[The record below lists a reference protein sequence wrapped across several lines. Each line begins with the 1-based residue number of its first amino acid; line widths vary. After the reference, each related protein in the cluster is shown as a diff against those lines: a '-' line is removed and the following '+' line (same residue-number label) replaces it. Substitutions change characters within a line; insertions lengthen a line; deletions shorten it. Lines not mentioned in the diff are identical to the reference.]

1 MPRTRALA
9 LPLAAVLAGSLLAAC
24 GSDDADA
31 GGEAGRPTVAVTTT
45 VLGDVVSELVG
56 DLAEVVTIMP
66 PGASPHDFQASAQQA
81 AALSGADVIV
91 VNGGGFEEGL
101 LSVVEGAESD
111 GVPVL
116 SALELLGGE
125 DDHADE
131 ETHADEDDHAGEDDH
146 ADEDTHAGEDDHA
159 GEEEHAGEDEHA
171 HDDDA
176 HFFTDPLAVVEV
188 VEALAESLPEQV
200 ADLDAGQL
208 RQQADALVGDLEALH
223 EELVAT
229 LADVPA
235 ERRVLVTDHGVFGS
249 FAARYDFEILATVIP
264 AGSTSDGV
272 SGGALAQLADVL
284 RSAGVTA
291 VFTEQTASADL
302 ADTLAAEV
310 GDVEVVALNAETLG
324 PDGSEADTYAGMM
337 RLNAQ
342 RIADALGG

>member
-131 ETHADEDDHAGEDDH
+131 ETHADEDDHAGE
-146 ADEDTHAGEDDHA
+146 EEHAGEDD
-159 GEEEHAGEDEHA
+159 HAGEDEHA

-302 ADTLAAEV
+302 ADTLASEV

>member
-1 MPRTRALA
+1 MLRTRALA
-9 LPLAAVLAGSLLAAC
+9 LPLAAALTGSVLASC
-24 GSDDADA
+24 GSDDADP
-31 GGEAGRPTVAVTTT
+31 GDEAGRPTIAVTTT
-45 VLGDVVSELVG
+45 VLGDVVSDLVG

-66 PGASPHDFQASAQQA
+66 PGASPHDFQASARQA
-81 AALSGADVIV
+81 ADLAGADAIV

-101 LSVVEGAESD
+101 LPVVEGAESD

-116 SALELLGGE
+116 SALELLGSEG

-131 ETHADEDDHAGEDDH
+131 GDEHADEGDDH
-146 ADEDTHAGEDDHA
+146 ADEHEG
-159 GEEEHAGEDEHA
+159 EHA
-171 HDDDA
+171 HDGDA

-188 VEALAESLPEQV
+188 VEALATELPEQV
-200 ADLDAGQL
+200 PALDADELG
-208 RQQADALVGDLEALH
+208 QQADALVGELEDLH
-223 EELVAT
+223 EELVTT
-229 LADVPA
+229 LADVPDD
-235 ERRVLVTDHGVFGS
+235 RRVLVTDHEVFSS

-272 SGGALAQLADVL
+272 SGGALAELAQVL

-302 ADTLAAEV
+302 AETLAAEV
-310 GDVEVVALNAETLG
+310 GDVEVVTLNAETLG

>member
-9 LPLAAVLAGSLLAAC
+9 LPVAVVLAGSLLASC
-24 GSDDADA
+24 GSDDTEA
-31 GGEAGRPTVAVTTT
+31 GDEAGRATVAVTTT

-81 AALSGADVIV
+81 AELAGADVIV

-131 ETHADEDDHAGEDDH
+131 
-146 ADEDTHAGEDDHA
+146 
-159 GEEEHAGEDEHA
+159 DEHA

-188 VEALAESLPEQV
+188 VEVLAEALPEQV
-200 ADLDAGQL
+200 PDLDVDQL

-235 ERRVLVTDHGVFGS
+235 ERRVLVTDHEVFGS

-272 SGGALAQLADVL
+272 SGGALAALAEVL
-284 RSAGVTA
+284 RTAGVAA

-302 ADTLAAEV
+302 AETLAAEV

-324 PDGSEADTYAGMM
+324 PEGSEADTYAGMM